1 MNELLGSIWW
11 LAVTLGLLITFHEF
25 GHYWVARRMGVK
37 VLRFSIGFG
46 KPLWKRVGRDGT
58 EYVVAAI
65 PLGGYVKML
74 DAREDEVPASE
85 RAVEFTGKPVLA
97 RMAIVAAGPLF
108 NFIFAVAAFWAMLVV
123 GKPDYK
129 PIVGAVS
136 GIAAQAGIRAGD
148 TLVAV
153 GGTPVHS
160 WSGAAMA
167 LADATALHAPA
178 VVRLQGAGG
187 ALRTVVLPLQ
197 HMPQGRGE
205 DQSLQALGLV
215 PRQMML
221 PPVLGTILPDSG
233 AAAAGL
239 RPGDRITAI
248 NGAPV
253 ADWNDIVTRVHA
265 DAGPGRTLDVEVVR
279 DGKRLAFATHPR
291 LQKGTDGKPTWLLG
305 VSPAPFSARYDTV
318 QRAGPLQAI
327 PAAFAETWRLTAQ
340 TVAMLGRM
348 LTGQS
353 SLKNISGPISI
364 AQYANT
370 SADLGPAWFLYF
382 LGIISLSLAVMN
394 LLPIPILDGG
404 HLVYYLI
411 ELAKGSPVSTKVMA
425 AGQYLGMALLVA
437 LMGIAFYN
445 DLLRLFS

>member
-58 EYVVAAI
+58 EYVIAAI

-74 DAREDEVPASE
+74 DAREDEVPAGD
-85 RAVEFTGKPVLA
+85 RDREFTGKPVLA
-97 RMAIVAAGPLF
+97 RMAIVAAGPVF
-108 NFIFAVAAFWAMLVV
+108 NFIFAVVAFWAMLVV
-123 GKPDYK
+123 GKPDYL
-129 PIVGAVS
+129 PIVGTAQ
-136 GIAAQAGIRAGD
+136 GLAAQAGLRAGD
-148 TLVAV
+148 TLLQV
-153 GGTPVHS
+153 GGTPVQS
-160 WSGAAMA
+160 WSSAALA
-167 LADATALHAPA
+167 LADAVAARAPTRIL
-178 VVRLQGAGG
+178 VRDADGVR
-187 ALRTVVLPLQ
+187 RTLTLPLQ
-197 HMPQGRGE
+197 RIPAAMGE
-205 DQSLQALGLV
+205 QQAVQRIGLV
-215 PRQMML
+215 PRQML
-221 PPVLGTILPDSG
+221 VPPVLGAILPDS
-233 AAAAGL
+233 AASAVGL
-239 RPGDRITAI
+239 RPGDRITALD
-248 NGAPV
+248 GKPV
-253 ADWNDIVTRVHA
+253 ADWNDVVTLVHA
-265 DAGPGRTLDVEVVR
+265 DAGPGRTLTVQVLR
-279 DGKRLAFATHPR
+279 DGKRLSFAAQPR
-291 LQKGTDGKPTWLLG
+291 LETGADGKPAWMLG
-305 VSPAPFSARYDTV
+305 VSPAPYEVHYDTV
-318 QRAGPLQAI
+318 QRANPLRAV
-327 PAAFAETWRLTAQ
+327 PEAFAETWRLTAQ
-340 TVAMLGRM
+340 TVSMLGRM

-411 ELAKGSPVSTKVMA
+411 ELIKGSPVSARVMA

-437 LMGIAFYN
+437 LMGLAFYN